1 MLVCAVGIIGIVGVA
16 GVVSIIGVVGTDIVG
31 VDVTCGAAEVV
42 IADAD
47 DALVTWVD
55 VGV

>member
-1 MLVCAVGIIGIVGVA
+1 MA
-16 GVVSIIGVVGTDIVG
+16 GLVSIIGVVVTDVVG
-31 VDVTCGAAEVV
+31 VDVTCGAAVV
-42 IADAD
+42 MITDAD

>member
-1 MLVCAVGIIGIVGVA
+1 MA